1 MGVKGR
7 GQRKKERARKIEARW
22 ELLPFSHLKDCAF
35 LSLLGHYDRVT
46 GQLWKCFFE
55 AEYRTFF
62 LLPPAKRSLHLS
74 FLTSAQTWLRL
85 PLHLLPFL
93 QSMKNGT
100 AVVNGI

>member
-7 GQRKKERARKIEARW
+7 GQPKKERERKIEKRW

-35 LSLLGHYDRVT
+35 LSLLSHYDRVT

-62 LLPPAKRSLHLS
+62 LLPQPKEVSIPLS
-74 FLTSAQTWLRL
+74 SPL
-85 PLHLLPFL
+85 PKHGFFSPYLLPFL